1 MCVCSVTQLCMT
13 LYDPIVCSP
22 PGSSGHGIFQARIQ
36 EWVAISSSRGL
47 PNPRIVPRSLE
58 SLALTGGFFT
68 TVPPGKPYVCGLLGK
83 VKASYLLR
91 SAVTTFVKGTLQS
104 GCKAGFTWLSE

>member
-1 MCVCSVTQLCMT
+1 MCSVTQLCTT

-47 PNPRIVPRSLE
+47 PTPRIVPRSLE
-58 SLALTGGFFT
+58 SLALAGGFFT

>member
-1 MCVCSVTQLCMT
+1 M
-13 LYDPIVCSP
+13 DCSP
-22 PGSSGHGIFQARIQ
+22 PGSPVHGISQARIQ

-58 SLALTGGFFT
+58 SLALAGGFFT